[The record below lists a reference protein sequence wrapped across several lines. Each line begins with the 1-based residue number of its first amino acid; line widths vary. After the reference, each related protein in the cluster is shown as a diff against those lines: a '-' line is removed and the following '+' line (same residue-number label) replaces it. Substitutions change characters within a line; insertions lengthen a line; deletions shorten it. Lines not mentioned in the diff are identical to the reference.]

1 MLRHFHAITIRDQ
14 LFSMITPGSTIGILG
29 GGQLGRMLIL
39 AGRSLGY
46 RFHIFEP
53 SGPCTAGMVADHE
66 VNAPYSDEA
75 ALRAFAE
82 GVDIITLEFE
92 NIPAEVLDMLSAIK
106 PVLPGREALHICQ
119 HRQRE
124 KDFLKENGLPCV
136 PFEYAD
142 SADSL
147 KTAIAAIGFPCVIKT
162 AAFGYDGKGQIKLN
176 NAEEAADTDYL
187 WNFLECPPRVVVE
200 KWIHHIG
207 EFSVVCARKAD
218 GSKSTFPMSENVHVH
233 HILHASIVPARITPA
248 TRDAGEALAREIAD
262 KLDVVGLIAV
272 ELFLHE
278 DGHLIINEMAP
289 RPHNSGHYTIDGCIT
304 SQFEQHIRAV
314 TDLPFGST
322 ELHRATVMIN
332 LLGDVWKGSE
342 PDWSGLLSDPHVKL
356 HLYDKGEARPGRK
369 MGHFCV
375 VGDDI
380 EQTLASA
387 EAHFKRLNGK

>member
-1 MLRHFHAITIRDQ
+1 
-14 LFSMITPGSTIGILG
+14 MITPGSTIGILG

-39 AGRSLGY
+39 AGRALGY

-53 SGPCTAGMVADHE
+53 SGPCTAGMVADKE

-106 PVLPGREALHICQ
+106 PVMPGKQALHICQ

-124 KDFLKENGLPCV
+124 KDSLKENGLPCV

-142 SADSL
+142 SPESL
-147 KTAIAAIGFPCVIKT
+147 KAAVEAIGYPCVIKT

-176 NAEEAADTDYL
+176 APEEAADCEYL
-187 WNFLECPPRVVVE
+187 WNFLERPPRVVVE

-218 GSKSTFPMSENVHVH
+218 GSKITFPMSENIHVH
-233 HILHASIVPARITPA
+233 HILHASIVPARVTDA
-248 TRDAGEALAREIAD
+248 TCAAGEALACKIAD
-262 KLDVVGLIAV
+262 KLNVVGLIAV
-272 ELFLHE
+272 ELFLDE
-278 DGHLIINEMAP
+278 DGSLIINEMAP
-289 RPHNSGHYTIDGCIT
+289 RPHNSGHYTIDGCVT

-322 ELHRATVMIN
+322 DLESATVMIN
-332 LLGDVWKGSE
+332 LLGDVWQNGE
-342 PDWSGLLSDPHVKL
+342 PDWAGLLSDPNVKL

-380 EQTLASA
+380 EETLQSA
-387 EAHFKRLNGK
+387 EAHFARLAGA